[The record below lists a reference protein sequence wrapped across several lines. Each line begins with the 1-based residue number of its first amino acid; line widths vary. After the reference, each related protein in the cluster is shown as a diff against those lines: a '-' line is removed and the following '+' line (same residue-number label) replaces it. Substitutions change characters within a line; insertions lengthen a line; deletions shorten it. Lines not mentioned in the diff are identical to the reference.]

1 MNDVSLIE
9 VLLVEDNPADVRL
22 TREAFRDGKI
32 RNQLNV
38 VSDGIQAMDFL
49 ERQPPYEEAPRPD
62 LILLDLNLPR
72 MSGREVLERVKGDPD
87 LRRIP
92 VVILTTSEA
101 DKDILESYNL
111 HANSYIVKPIGF
123 DNFLEVTRE
132 IEQFWLSVVKLPR

>member
-32 RNQLNV
+32 RNQLSV

-49 ERQPPYEEAPRPD
+49 KRQPPYEEAPRPD
-62 LILLDLNLPR
+62 IILLDLNLPR

-101 DKDILESYNL
+101 DKDILESYDL

-132 IEQFWLSVVKLPR
+132 IEQFWLTVVKLPK